1 MALFILSIPDVAAS
15 WLSWCWLC
23 QLSLSDCTVTFGWL
37 SIVWWCLLWPPDGSL
52 CIDYPS
58 CNFPQHVVL
67 FILIIFYS
75 ASCHQHGFFVLWIG
89 HANPSGGLLA
99 FFVLKM
105 CARGLQLQPPEGSL
119 TFVLLCFIINSLRE
133 KSLENAAAYMNY
145 PVVCLNLILFS
156 LFLLAKLQWR
166 KVSHLF

>member
-1 MALFILSIPDVAAS
+1 MVPYV
-15 WLSWCWLC
+15 
-23 QLSLSDCTVTFGWL
+23 
-37 SIVWWCLLWPPDGSL
+37 
-52 CIDYPS
+52 
-58 CNFPQHVVL
+58 
-67 FILIIFYS
+67 LII
-75 ASCHQHGFFVLWIG
+75 QVVFF
-89 HANPSGGLLA
+89 PSMWFSLYRLLVILPVVTSVVFLFFGLSKQTHLVA
-99 FFVLKM
+99 LLVLKM

-145 PVVCLNLILFS
+145 PVMCLNLILFS